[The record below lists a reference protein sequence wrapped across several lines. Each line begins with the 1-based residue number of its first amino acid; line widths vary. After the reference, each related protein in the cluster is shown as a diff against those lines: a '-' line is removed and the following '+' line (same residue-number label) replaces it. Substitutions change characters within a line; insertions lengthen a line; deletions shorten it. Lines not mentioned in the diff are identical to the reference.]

1 MPARHRQVLRFFSF
15 WRIAIPIFIG
25 LAAATILFIRD
36 FDPDLFSNIQWAKY
50 PALWFLLVIALVVT
64 RDLAY
69 MYRIRLLTD
78 GEITWKRSFQVIMLW
93 EFASSITPSVVGGSA
108 VALFVVRKEGIN
120 MGRTTAVVMTTAL
133 LDELFY
139 IVMVPIVIFIA
150 GTSNLFISEPSFVI
164 AGLKFSSQ
172 GVFIIGYLF
181 ILVLTGIILFGVF
194 FSPGKVKQLL
204 VSIFKL
210 RFLRKWLPQAEQTG
224 DELITTSAEMRS
236 KSIVFWLKAYLA
248 TIVSWTARF
257 WVVNALIMAFS
268 PVSEHF
274 LIYARQLIMWV
285 ILLISPTPGGSG
297 IAEYFFPLF
306 LGEFIGTG
314 LSTPL
319 AILWRLISYYPYI
332 FVGVLVLP
340 IWFRRVYFGKR
351 RSIRFRSS

>member
-1 MPARHRQVLRFFSF
+1 MPALHRQVLRFFSF

-25 LAAATILFIRD
+25 LAVATILFIRD
-36 FDPDLFSNIQWAKY
+36 FDPNLFSNIQWARY
-50 PALWFLLVIALVVT
+50 PALWFLLVIALMVT

-93 EFASSITPSVVGGSA
+93 EFASSVTPSVVGGSA
-108 VALFVVRKEGIN
+108 VALFVVHKEGIN

-139 IVMVPIVIFIA
+139 IIIVPVVIFIA
-150 GTSNLFISEPSFVI
+150 GTSSLFISESSIVI
-164 AGLKFSSQ
+164 AGQKFSSQ
-172 GVFIIGYLF
+172 WVFIIGYLF

-204 VSIFKL
+204 VSIFRL

-224 DELITTSAEMRS
+224 EELITTSAEMRS

-257 WVVNALIMAFS
+257 WVVNAMIMAFS

-297 IAEYFFPLF
+297 VAEYFFPLF

-332 FVGVLVLP
+332 FIGVLVLP